1 MEEMQREAKRQ
12 EEIKMAM
19 AVLVMNMR
27 RDPAQIQG
35 SNNPNRVGIYW
46 FIIYSCRLYKK
57 KKLFFLEMK
66 KAIWKIII
74 YISNWQKFVLFS
86 SKKI

>member
-1 MEEMQREAKRQ
+1 MTVEEKAEYIRMEEMQREAKRQ

-35 SNNPNRVGIYW
+35 SNNPNRVGIY
-46 FIIYSCRLYKK
+46 
-57 KKLFFLEMK
+57 
-66 KAIWKIII
+66 
-74 YISNWQKFVLFS
+74 
-86 SKKI
+86 